1 MNVPFFFLPLT
12 AAAALLKNEEEM
24 KFRASWRER
33 ETTRRT
39 DGMEWSITQ
48 REKETHGTRETE
60 KGRVGLPFLNNAK
73 ERGKLARSLSRSPF
87 LSHSGYR
94 LCLGI
99 RAMDNSS
106 NLLIVQNL
114 DSTER
119 IGISHS

>member
-1 MNVPFFFLPLT
+1 MLEFLQLLVYIMGISNNVIK
-12 AAAALLKNEEEM
+12 AVD
-24 KFRASWRER
+24 
-33 ETTRRT
+33 
-39 DGMEWSITQ
+39 DGDDS
-48 REKETHGTRETE
+48 
-60 KGRVGLPFLNNAK
+60 
-73 ERGKLARSLSRSPF
+73 S
-87 LSHSGYR
+87 YR